1 MEKKNIFKL
10 FLGVVCFLTM
20 LGCEQKKENA
30 EENFSCEDNANSIYQ
45 NSSLNNFEKS
55 KFDKLLNEKFLLYEN
70 LFKKAGEEN
79 NVEWELLAAISFQES
94 QWDPRAKSNMGVRGM
109 MMLTQET
116 AKSLGITNRIDPRN
130 SIIGGSRHLADISAS
145 INYGLTEFD
154 RINFALATYNLGATN
169 INNAIAQIDI
179 EPQSL
184 TWDDLKK
191 ELLVLDGDELYFKPQ
206 NGYSRGQQTIDFVER
221 TREYALLMRVYSCKD
236 SINQLT
242 AASGI

>member
-20 LGCEQKKENA
+20 LGCEQKKEDA
-30 EENFSCEDNANSIYQ
+30 DESFSCEDNANNIYQ

-109 MMLTQET
+109 MMVTLET
-116 AKSLGITNRIDPRN
+116 AAIVGVKNRLDPEQ
-130 SIIGGSRHLADISAS
+130 SINGGSKYIASLLEKNIFGKSQSDQLAISLAS
-145 INYGLTEFD
+145 
-154 RINFALATYNLGATN
+154 YNLGPTN
-169 INNAIAQIDI
+169 IINIAQTIDK
-179 EPQSL
+179 EPDQMIWEDFVSV
-184 TWDDLKK
+184 LKNLSG
-191 ELLVLDGDELYFKPQ
+191 EDVNLVDK
-206 NGYSRGQQTIDFVER
+206 NGYKRGQQAIDYVRRVED
-221 TREYALLMRVYSCKD
+221 YYKLMIAYSCKD
-236 SINQLT
+236 PIYQSSFL
-242 AASGI
+242 

>member
-20 LGCEQKKENA
+20 LGCEQKKEDA
-30 EENFSCEDNANSIYQ
+30 DEIFSCEDNANNIYQ

-109 MMLTQET
+109 MMVTLQT
-116 AKSLGITNRIDPRN
+116 AAIVGVKNRLDPEQ
-130 SIIGGSRHLADISAS
+130 SINGGSKYIASLLEKNIFGKSQSDQLAISLAS
-145 INYGLTEFD
+145 
-154 RINFALATYNLGATN
+154 YNLGPTN
-169 INNAIAQIDI
+169 IINIAQTIDK
-179 EPQSL
+179 EPDQMIWEDFESV
-184 TWDDLKK
+184 LKNLSG
-191 ELLVLDGDELYFKPQ
+191 EDVNLVDK
-206 NGYSRGQQTIDFVER
+206 NGYKRGQQAIDYVHRVED
-221 TREYALLMRVYSCKD
+221 YYKLMIAYSCKD
-236 SINQLT
+236 PIYQSSFL
-242 AASGI
+242 

>member
-20 LGCEQKKENA
+20 LGCEQKKEDA

-94 QWDPRAKSNMGVRGM
+94 QWDPKAKSNMGVRGM
-109 MMLTQET
+109 MMVTLET
-116 AKSLGITNRIDPRN
+116 AAIVGVKNRLDPEQ
-130 SIIGGSRHLADISAS
+130 SINGGSKYIASLLEKNIFGKSQSDQLAISLAS
-145 INYGLTEFD
+145 
-154 RINFALATYNLGATN
+154 YNLGPTN
-169 INNAIAQIDI
+169 IINIAQTIDK
-179 EPQSL
+179 EPDQMIWEDFESV
-184 TWDDLKK
+184 LKNLSG
-191 ELLVLDGDELYFKPQ
+191 EDVNLVDK
-206 NGYSRGQQTIDFVER
+206 NGYKRGQQAIDYVHRVED
-221 TREYALLMRVYSCKD
+221 YYKLMIAYSCKD
-236 SINQLT
+236 PIYQSSFL
-242 AASGI
+242 

>member
-20 LGCEQKKENA
+20 LGCEQKIEDA

-109 MMLTQET
+109 MMVTLET
-116 AKSLGITNRIDPRN
+116 AAIVGVKNRLDPEQ
-130 SIIGGSRHLADISAS
+130 SINGGSKYIASLLEKNIFGKSQSDQLAISLAS
-145 INYGLTEFD
+145 
-154 RINFALATYNLGATN
+154 YNLGPTN
-169 INNAIAQIDI
+169 IINIAQTIDK
-179 EPQSL
+179 EPDQMIWEDFESV
-184 TWDDLKK
+184 LKNLSG
-191 ELLVLDGDELYFKPQ
+191 EDVNLVDK
-206 NGYSRGQQTIDFVER
+206 NGYKRGQQAIDYVHRVED
-221 TREYALLMRVYSCKD
+221 YYKLMIAYSCKD
-236 SINQLT
+236 PIYQSSFL
-242 AASGI
+242 

>member
-20 LGCEQKKENA
+20 LGCEQKKEDA

-109 MMLTQET
+109 MMVTLET
-116 AKSLGITNRIDPRN
+116 AAIVGVKNRLDPEQ
-130 SIIGGSRHLADISAS
+130 SINGGSKYIASLLEKNIFGKSQSDQLAISLAS
-145 INYGLTEFD
+145 
-154 RINFALATYNLGATN
+154 YNLGPTN
-169 INNAIAQIDI
+169 IINIAQTIDK
-179 EPQSL
+179 EPDQMIWEDFESVLKSL
-184 TWDDLKK
+184 SGEDVN
-191 ELLVLDGDELYFKPQ
+191 LVDK
-206 NGYSRGQQTIDFVER
+206 NGYKRGQQAIDYVHRVED
-221 TREYALLMRVYSCKD
+221 YYKLMIAYSCKD
-236 SINQLT
+236 PIYQSSFL
-242 AASGI
+242 

>member
-20 LGCEQKKENA
+20 LGCEQKKEDA

-109 MMLTQET
+109 MMVTLET
-116 AKSLGITNRIDPRN
+116 AAIVGVKNRLDPEQ
-130 SIIGGSRHLADISAS
+130 SINGGSKYIASLLEKNIFGKSQSDQLAISLAS
-145 INYGLTEFD
+145 
-154 RINFALATYNLGATN
+154 YNLGPTN
-169 INNAIAQIDI
+169 IINIAQTIDK
-179 EPQSL
+179 EPDQM
-184 TWDDLKK
+184 TWEDFESVLKNLSG
-191 ELLVLDGDELYFKPQ
+191 EDVNLVDK
-206 NGYSRGQQTIDFVER
+206 NGYKRGQQAIDYVHRVED
-221 TREYALLMRVYSCKD
+221 YYKLMIAYSCKD
-236 SINQLT
+236 PIYQSSFL
-242 AASGI
+242 

>member
-20 LGCEQKKENA
+20 LGCEQKKEDA

-109 MMLTQET
+109 MMVTLET
-116 AKSLGITNRIDPRN
+116 AAIVGVKNRLDPEQ
-130 SIIGGSRHLADISAS
+130 SINGGSRYIASLLEKNIFGKSQSDQLAISLAS
-145 INYGLTEFD
+145 
-154 RINFALATYNLGATN
+154 YNLGPTN
-169 INNAIAQIDI
+169 IINIAQTIDK
-179 EPQSL
+179 EPDQMIWEDFESV
-184 TWDDLKK
+184 LKNLSG
-191 ELLVLDGDELYFKPQ
+191 EDVNLVDK
-206 NGYSRGQQTIDFVER
+206 NGYKRGQQAIDYVHRVED
-221 TREYALLMRVYSCKD
+221 YYKLMIAYSCKD
-236 SINQLT
+236 PIYQSSFL
-242 AASGI
+242 

>member
-20 LGCEQKKENA
+20 LGCEQKKEDA
-30 EENFSCEDNANSIYQ
+30 KENFSCEDNANSIYQ

-109 MMLTQET
+109 MMVTLET
-116 AKSLGITNRIDPRN
+116 AAIVGVKNRLDPEQ
-130 SIIGGSRHLADISAS
+130 SINGGSKYIASLLEKNIFGKSQSDQLAISLAS
-145 INYGLTEFD
+145 
-154 RINFALATYNLGATN
+154 YNLGPTN
-169 INNAIAQIDI
+169 IINIAQTIDK
-179 EPQSL
+179 EPDQMI
-184 TWDDLKK
+184 WEDFENVLKNLSG
-191 ELLVLDGDELYFKPQ
+191 EDVNLVDK
-206 NGYSRGQQTIDFVER
+206 NGYKRGQQAIDYVHRVED
-221 TREYALLMRVYSCKD
+221 YYKLMIAYSCKD
-236 SINQLT
+236 PIYQSSFL
-242 AASGI
+242 

>member
-109 MMLTQET
+109 MMVTLET
-116 AKSLGITNRIDPRN
+116 AAIVGVKNRLDPEQ
-130 SIIGGSRHLADISAS
+130 SINGGSKYIASLLEKNIFGKSQSDQLAISLAS
-145 INYGLTEFD
+145 
-154 RINFALATYNLGATN
+154 YNLGPTN
-169 INNAIAQIDI
+169 IINIA
-179 EPQSL
+179 
-184 TWDDLKK
+184 
-191 ELLVLDGDELYFKPQ
+191 
-206 NGYSRGQQTIDFVER
+206 QTIDKEPDQMIWEDFESVLKNLSGEDVNLVDKNG
-221 TREYALLMRVYSCKD
+221 YKSCLLYTSPSPRDGLLSRMPS
-236 SINQLT
+236 S
-242 AASGI
+242 A

>member
-20 LGCEQKKENA
+20 LGCEQKKEDA

-45 NSSLNNFEKS
+45 DSSLNNFEKS

-109 MMLTQET
+109 MMVTLET
-116 AKSLGITNRIDPRN
+116 AAIVGVKNRLDPEQ
-130 SIIGGSRHLADISAS
+130 SINGGSKYIASLLEKNIFGKSQSDQLAISLAS
-145 INYGLTEFD
+145 
-154 RINFALATYNLGATN
+154 YNLGPTN
-169 INNAIAQIDI
+169 IINIAQTIDK
-179 EPQSL
+179 EPDQMIWEDFESV
-184 TWDDLKK
+184 LKNLSG
-191 ELLVLDGDELYFKPQ
+191 EDVNLVDK
-206 NGYSRGQQTIDFVER
+206 NGYKRGQQAIDYVHRVED
-221 TREYALLMRVYSCKD
+221 YYKLMIAYSCKD
-236 SINQLT
+236 PIYQSSFL
-242 AASGI
+242 

>member
-1 MEKKNIFKL
+1 MEKKNSFKL
-10 FLGVVCFLTM
+10 LLGVVCFLTM

-109 MMLTQET
+109 MMVTLET
-116 AKSLGITNRIDPRN
+116 AAIVGVKNRLDPEQ
-130 SIIGGSRHLADISAS
+130 SINGGSRYIASLLEKNIFGKSQSDQLAISLAS
-145 INYGLTEFD
+145 
-154 RINFALATYNLGATN
+154 YNLGPTN
-169 INNAIAQIDI
+169 IINIAQTIDK
-179 EPQSL
+179 EPDQMIWEDFESV
-184 TWDDLKK
+184 LKNLSG
-191 ELLVLDGDELYFKPQ
+191 EDVNLVDK
-206 NGYSRGQQTIDFVER
+206 NGYKRGQQAIDYVHRVED
-221 TREYALLMRVYSCKD
+221 YYKLMIAYSCKD
-236 SINQLT
+236 PIYQSSFL
-242 AASGI
+242 

>member
-20 LGCEQKKENA
+20 LGCEQKKEDA

-94 QWDPRAKSNMGVRGM
+94 QWDPRARSNMGVRGM
-109 MMLTQET
+109 MMVTLET
-116 AKSLGITNRIDPRN
+116 AAIVGVKNRLDPEQ
-130 SIIGGSRHLADISAS
+130 SINGGSKYIASLLEKNIFGKSQSDQLAISLAS
-145 INYGLTEFD
+145 
-154 RINFALATYNLGATN
+154 YNLGPTN
-169 INNAIAQIDI
+169 IINIAETIDK
-179 EPQSL
+179 EPDQMIWEDFESV
-184 TWDDLKK
+184 LKNLSG
-191 ELLVLDGDELYFKPQ
+191 EDVNLVDK
-206 NGYSRGQQTIDFVER
+206 NGYKRGQQAIDYVQRVED
-221 TREYALLMRVYSCKD
+221 YYKLMIAYSCKD
-236 SINQLT
+236 PIYQSSFL
-242 AASGI
+242 

>member
-20 LGCEQKKENA
+20 LGCEQKKEDA
-30 EENFSCEDNANSIYQ
+30 EESFSCEDNANSIYQ

-109 MMLTQET
+109 MMVTLET
-116 AKSLGITNRIDPRN
+116 AAIVGVKNRLDPEQ
-130 SIIGGSRHLADISAS
+130 SINGGSRYIASLLEKNIFGKSQSDQLAISLAS
-145 INYGLTEFD
+145 
-154 RINFALATYNLGATN
+154 YNLGPTN
-169 INNAIAQIDI
+169 IINIAQTIDK
-179 EPQSL
+179 EPDQMIWEDFESV
-184 TWDDLKK
+184 LKNLSG
-191 ELLVLDGDELYFKPQ
+191 EDVNLVDK
-206 NGYSRGQQTIDFVER
+206 NGYKRGQQAIDYVHRVED
-221 TREYALLMRVYSCKD
+221 YYKLMIAYSCKD
-236 SINQLT
+236 PIYQSSFL
-242 AASGI
+242 

>member
-20 LGCEQKKENA
+20 LGCEQKKEDA

-109 MMLTQET
+109 MMVTLET
-116 AKSLGITNRIDPRN
+116 AAIVGVKNRLDPEQ
-130 SIIGGSRHLADISAS
+130 SINGGSKYIASLLEKNIFGKSQSDQLAISLAS
-145 INYGLTEFD
+145 
-154 RINFALATYNLGATN
+154 YNLGPTN
-169 INNAIAQIDI
+169 IINIAQTIDK
-179 EPQSL
+179 EPDQMVWEDFESV
-184 TWDDLKK
+184 LKNLSG
-191 ELLVLDGDELYFKPQ
+191 EDVNLVDK
-206 NGYSRGQQTIDFVER
+206 NGYKRGQQAIDYVHRVED
-221 TREYALLMRVYSCKD
+221 YYKLMIAYSCKD
-236 SINQLT
+236 PIYQSSFL
-242 AASGI
+242 